1 MLVWIQMRGP
11 SAGQQSVG
19 QSAVKALQHKGL
31 GRSFGQAAC
40 LVPVVG
46 VGGVTA

>member
-1 MLVWIQMRGP
+1 MRGP

-31 GRSFGQAAC
+31 GLSSFGQAAC